1 MQGAP
6 RGLRQRWARDA
17 AAHLSPAVSPLQQAS
32 DEELEDGPFD
42 DVDMEAEDEDLTMGG
57 ELEIDV
63 PPAKWPALHSLSA
76 QKTEQSSRE
85 DLQWLDRF
93 AREQAQARVRHKL
106 SNLKQPWERGPLAGI
121 FDPKLAWTKP
131 SLKLSLPSI
140 GAMETLTSTSRVAK
154 EPVLPSSS
162 MTCASKDS
170 TDEAA

>member
-1 MQGAP
+1 MLQP
-6 RGLRQRWARDA
+6 TY
-17 AAHLSPAVSPLQQAS
+17 HLP
-32 DEELEDGPFD
+32 EDGPFD
-42 DVDMEAEDEDLTMGG
+42 
-57 ELEIDV
+57 
-63 PPAKWPALHSLSA
+63 
-76 QKTEQSSRE
+76 EQSSRE

>member
-93 AREQAQARVRHKL
+93 AREQAQARVRQGL
-106 SNLKQPWERGPLAGI
+106 RNLKQPWERGPLAGI

-131 SLKLSLPSI
+131 SLKLSLPSQ
-140 GAMETLTSTSRVAK
+140 LVPWKR
-154 EPVLPSSS
+154 
-162 MTCASKDS
+162 
-170 TDEAA
+170 